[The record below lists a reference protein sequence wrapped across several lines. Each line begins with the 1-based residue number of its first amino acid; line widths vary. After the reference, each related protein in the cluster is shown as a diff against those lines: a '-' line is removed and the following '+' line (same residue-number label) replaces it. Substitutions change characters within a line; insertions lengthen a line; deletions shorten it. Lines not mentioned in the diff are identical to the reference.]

1 MTADAVRAY
10 YASLGEREWARLESP
25 DDGRVEFLVTC
36 HTLSAHLAPRSRV
49 LDIGGGPGRY
59 AIWLAEQGHRVVLA
73 DLSPE
78 LLAIARSRID
88 EAGVGKT
95 VAEIVE
101 ADACDLSRWADASFD
116 AVLCLGPFYHLTD
129 PGDRDLAADELCRV
143 LRPGGPAFVAL
154 MPLYAFLRRT
164 FAMADE
170 RRHLA
175 DPEFVAWLLDG
186 GVFINDV
193 PGRFTNGYGVRP
205 TEVAPFFE
213 RHGFETLK
221 LLSTEGILVG
231 IQGTLREMAE
241 HDEAAYRAGRD
252 LLLRTAS
259 DPSILGLAT
268 HLLYVGRRL

>member
-1 MTADAVRAY
+1 M
-10 YASLGEREWARLESP
+10 
-25 DDGRVEFLVTC
+25 
-36 HTLSAHLAPRSRV
+36 
-49 LDIGGGPGRY
+49 
-59 AIWLAEQGHRVVLA
+59 
-73 DLSPE
+73 
-78 LLAIARSRID
+78 
-88 EAGVGKT
+88 

-116 AVLCLGPFYHLTD
+116 AVLCLGPFYRLTD

-143 LRPGGPAFVAL
+143 LRPDGPAFVAL

-164 FAMADE
+164 LAIADE

-175 DPEFVAWLLDG
+175 DPEFMARLLDE

-193 PGRFTNGYGVRP
+193 ACRFTNGYGVRP
-205 TEVAPFFE
+205 TEVALFIE
-213 RHGFETLK
+213 RHGFETLR
-221 LLSTEGILVG
+221 LLSAEGILVG
-231 IQGTLREMAE
+231 IQGTLWETNE